1 MDCSR
6 QWTRKDYIMSKKQR
20 RVFWPVLLTALVALG
35 VLAFVAGRPRS
46 VIGGTEKTTTAS
58 LLRPPPSA
66 ITKSS
71 SIESPSD
78 EIAQPTVIPRPGP
91 VHVVRFTLYDAGIY
105 PREVRVDK
113 GLVAITIEDFSGGTG
128 GLIVAP
134 EIGSD
139 RIQLGVVQRFE
150 HHWRGRSEL
159 ALTPGRYVV
168 FDSSRP
174 SNRAKLIVEP

>member
-1 MDCSR
+1 
-6 QWTRKDYIMSKKQR
+6 MSKKQKR
-20 RVFWPVLLTALVALG
+20 ILWPVLLVAVVALG

-46 VIGGTEKTTTAS
+46 VIGNAAPTTVSLPVPVRSAPTESFRETSA
-58 LLRPPPSA
+58 RNEVAQGSA
-66 ITKSS
+66 IPKH
-71 SIESPSD
+71 
-78 EIAQPTVIPRPGP
+78 GP
-91 VHVVRFTLYDAGIY
+91 VRVVRFTLYDAGIY
-105 PREVRVDK
+105 PREIRVDK
-113 GLVAITIEDFSGGTG
+113 GLVAITIEDLSGGTG
-128 GLIVAP
+128 GLVVAP

-159 ALTPGRYVV
+159 AMTPGRYVV